1 MTWDCLYPHCF
12 QPEVWK
18 KTPLADPLLQFLA
31 VETTRVAQEAG
42 SKAAHKNTPI
52 QKMMVFS
59 LYERQNLLLP
69 GIDNIC

>member
-52 QKMMVFS
+52 
-59 LYERQNLLLP
+59 
-69 GIDNIC
+69 